1 MLFLSSCLKLGT
13 TIHLLTLL
21 GDPCISVQD
30 HFISIPSTSVQGMYA
45 DFAMQ
50 AMAHHRALL
59 GLAHDAGAVEVE
71 SIFEPDLGVA
81 ISLPR
86 CVQVL
91 LLIWLCSD
99 A

>member
-1 MLFLSSCLKLGT
+1 MKLGT

-71 SIFEPDLGVA
+71 SILEPDLGVA

>member
-1 MLFLSSCLKLGT
+1 M
-13 TIHLLTLL
+13 
-21 GDPCISVQD
+21 QD

-81 ISLPR
+81 ISLPS
-86 CVQVL
+86 VQVL

>member
-1 MLFLSSCLKLGT
+1 M
-13 TIHLLTLL
+13 
-21 GDPCISVQD
+21 QD

-81 ISLPR
+81 
-86 CVQVL
+86 
-91 LLIWLCSD
+91 WCSHKFTEMC
-99 A
+99 ASPPLNLVV